1 MHCHTYQVFA
11 ASYST
16 KDAAMADFNAV
27 ESMYGDMALVD
38 TYDAIVLAREEGK
51 AGIVRDGEQ
60 ADGWEG
66 VGIGL
71 AMGACCALF
80 PGVTLAN
87 GAVAGAIARGAVA
100 IVAGHFVSGVSRDA
114 LRDLGQVLDEGEFG
128 LIVIVATDAAQ
139 PVRGAIKRAVSMQ
152 RQPFM
157 ADCKAIR
164 KELRQLGET

>member
-11 ASYST
+11 ASYNT
-16 KDAAMADFNAV
+16 MDAAMADFSAV
-27 ESMYGDMALVD
+27 EAMYGDMALVD
-38 TYDAIVLAREEGK
+38 TYDAIVLAHEKGK

-60 ADGWEG
+60 ADGRDG

-71 AMGACCALF
+71 ALGACCALF
-80 PGVTLAN
+80 PAVTLAN

-114 LRDLGQVLDEGEFG
+114 LRDLGQVLDEGTFG
-128 LIVIVATDAAQ
+128 LIVIVATDVAQ
-139 PVRGAIKRAVSMQ
+139 SVRDAIKRAVSME
-152 RQPFM
+152 RQPFS

-164 KELRQLGET
+164 KELRQLGEA